1 MDRDLGYSP
10 NELVKIGYMMNA
22 TSDDSINALAQSWD
36 YYNKIEDINHLKI
49 HIDNISDWKVK
60 Q

>member
-1 MDRDLGYSP
+1 
-10 NELVKIGYMMNA
+10 MMNA